1 MDILNT
7 RVTYRDSPIHVL
19 ERFAFRDMGE
29 AYREFRRHPEI
40 GECVILQTCNRVELY
55 STGSDLPRIKR
66 AWASLT
72 GLREGDFDGNL
83 ECSEGDGACR
93 HLLRVASGLDSMVVG
108 EEQVLGQVRGS
119 ISAARRAGSSGQ
131 TLNTLFE
138 KAVHAGARIRS
149 ASGIGS
155 GGVSVG
161 SMAVRLAD
169 ESSGGLES
177 KRVLVVG
184 TGETASLVAKSLS
197 RRGVDFEV
205 SSRTVRRA
213 GAFCQSL
220 GGRPVRF
227 EDALDELPAYGVVF
241 VATSAPYSLVTPERL
256 SGADMSILDLSNP
269 RAVSEE
275 VASVPGVSLM
285 NLDQIAAMVERNVR
299 GRMEKAGMAEEM
311 VEEEAGALEASIKRL
326 GAEPLVERVFKG
338 TEAVRKRELQKALK
352 MLGLDERGER
362 IVDELTRAVA
372 EGILAPPMNSVR
384 RASKEGRT
392 DVLDA
397 ADGLFRYDG
406 QS

>member
-1 MDILNT
+1 MAILNA
-7 RVTYRDSPIHVL
+7 RVTYKDSPIHVL

-83 ECSEGDGACR
+83 EFARGGGACR

-119 ISAARRAGSSGQ
+119 IQAARRAGSSGQ

-138 KAVHAGARIRS
+138 KAVHAGARVRR
-149 ASGIGS
+149 ASGMGS

-169 ESSGGLES
+169 EKSGGLGS
-177 KRVLVVG
+177 GRILVVG

-197 RRGVDFEV
+197 RRGLAFDV

-220 GGRPVRF
+220 GGSPVRF
-227 EDALDELPAYGVVF
+227 EDALEGLRSYGAVF
-241 VATSAPYSLVTPERL
+241 VATSAPYSLLTSERL
-256 SGADMSILDLSNP
+256 AGADVVIVDLSNP

-275 VASVPGVSLM
+275 VAAVPGVSLM
-285 NLDQIAAMVERNVR
+285 NLDEIAAAVERNAR
-299 GRMEKAGMAEEM
+299 GR
-311 VEEEAGALEASIKRL
+311 VEEAGRAEAMIEGEAGELEASIKRL

-338 TEAVRKRELQKALK
+338 TEAIRRKETQKAQK
-352 MLGLDERGER
+352 MLGLDERGAR

-372 EGILAPPMNSVR
+372 EGILAPPMNSIR
-384 RASKEGRT
+384 RASKEGRD
-392 DVLDA
+392 DVVGA
-397 ADGLFRYDG
+397 ADALFRYD
-406 QS
+406 